1 MFPQSSLKEKLSL
14 AFPDASTIEVFDI
27 TGTQDHYLVRI
38 IWDGFFGMNSV
49 ARHRLVY
56 KNLSD
61 EMRGPIHAL
70 TLETRTREEQV
81 KKASGAKITERL

>member
-1 MFPQSSLKEKLSL
+1 MFPQSLLKEKLFD
-14 AFPDASTIEVFDI
+14 AFPEASTIEVFDI

-56 KNLSD
+56 KHLSD

-70 TLETRTREEQV
+70 TLETRTGEEQV
-81 KKASGAKITERL
+81 KRANETKITEKS